1 MTALAFLLLAAMG
14 QPAAEAAAVPT
25 PAERKRTGLWIADT
39 AFAPADIASAE
50 QGFDGETAQPN
61 VVITFTEPGR
71 VKFERLQQGRVEQ
84 QLEISVDGEI
94 VFSPYLTEIITG
106 NQLAISGTFT
116 VDEAKALAR
125 RIAPVPRR

>member
-1 MTALAFLLLAAMG
+1 MRLLALLLLAASG
-14 QPAAEAAAVPT
+14 HPALAQPASPPAAAQQ
-25 PAERKRTGLWIADT
+25 RTGLWIADT

-50 QGFDGETAQPN
+50 QGFDGEIGTPN

-94 VFSPYLTEIITG
+94 VFSPYLMEIITG
-106 NQLAISGTFT
+106 NQMTISGTFT
-116 VDEAKALAR
+116 VEEAKALAR